1 MAKELDIAIE
11 LPEKHASS
19 SLGRLKPKGRV
30 ALRSGSSTQF
40 RIVPVSVAR
49 ALLKLQESG
58 DLHVPS
64 LAAFSQTLSQVYED
78 CAWKRLV
85 GLIDMRDYSSKEA
98 LEKLRLD
105 GFPEDVREAAVE
117 RAKGCY
123 LIDDMRYGEFFIR
136 GKINAGWGMERIQR
150 ELEVKGIQ
158 PQSVP
163 GWPDEYFSD
172 EADYERA
179 YAIASRKHLTGKN
192 DFQKLMR
199 LLASKGYPASLAY
212 RVVHDVLDGE

>member
-11 LPEKHASS
+11 LPEKHAAS

-30 ALRSGSSTQF
+30 VLRSGSSTEY
-40 RIVPVSVAR
+40 RSVPVSVAR
-49 ALLKLQESG
+49 ALLKLQESD
-58 DLHVPS
+58 DLHAPTS
-64 LAAFSQTLSQVYED
+64 AAFFQTLSQVYED

-85 GLIDMRDYSSKEA
+85 GLIDIRDYSSKEA

-105 GFPEDVREAAVE
+105 GFPEDVRQAAVE

-136 GKINAGWGMERIQR
+136 GKINSGWGRERIQR
-150 ELEVKGIQ
+150 ELEARGIQ
-158 PQSVP
+158 PQSIP
-163 GWPDEYFSD
+163 GWPDEFFSD

-199 LLASKGYPASLAY
+199 LLASKGYPASFAY
-212 RVVHDVLDGE
+212 RVVHDVLDGD